1 MATDTFGHYELR
13 ELLGPGAE
21 GQVYRAYDVATDRV
35 VALKVLPP
43 QMAEDDEFAQRFRRE
58 ARVAANLN
66 DPHVV
71 PIHSYGEIDGQLYVD
86 MRLVEGRDLTHYMA
100 EHGGRLG
107 ADRSVAVIEQ
117 VAEALDAAR
126 QEGLIHR
133 DVKPSNILIANARDF
148 VYLIDFGIARTAADT
163 ALTRAGHTMGTVAY
177 MSPERIQG
185 TTDHRADVYS
195 LACVLYESLTGQ
207 RPFPGDGMD
216 EQLDG
221 HLNTPPPR
229 PSLAIPDVP
238 EALDDVVA
246 RGMAKDPDQRYQT
259 AVELA
264 QAARSA
270 LSGSHPATVPT
281 ASPPPSA
288 ATPPADA
295 PPRPTPRAA
304 HPALQAPASNRRLIL
319 AVVGGS
325 VFALAAVV
333 ALVIALIGHSDSQRG
348 TKSASSSAPVRPR
361 LKPGVPV
368 PAAGA
373 TPPGATVAP
382 LPAFAPPADLGANC
396 QYPTV
401 PADSQDASP
410 KPVTLPPTGK
420 VPTVPPVINATLSTN
435 YGDIGIQLA
444 NAESPCA
451 VNSFVSLAQQQFF
464 NNTTCGRLTTT
475 PGMGTLL
482 CGGPDQDGTGGPGYE
497 FADEYP
503 VNQYSPGDP
512 ALRATVLYP
521 RGTLGLTTS
530 EPNTNGSQ
538 FVIFTTDAESPPV
551 NTVFGSVDLAGLTV
565 VDKIVAAGVAG
576 NRESGLPVNPVTITS
591 VQIG

>member
-1 MATDTFGHYELR
+1 VATDSFGHYELL
-13 ELLGPGAE
+13 ELFGPGAV
-21 GQVYRAYDVATDRV
+21 GQVFRAYDVATDRV

-58 ARVAANLN
+58 ARIAANLN

-107 ADRSVAVIEQ
+107 ADRAVAVIEQ

-238 EALDDVVA
+238 EALDEVVA

-264 QAARSA
+264 RAARSA
-270 LSGSHPATVPT
+270 LSGSHLAIVPT
-281 ASPPPSA
+281 ASPSPSA
-288 ATPPADA
+288 ATPPAA
-295 PPRPTPRAA
+295 PPPPTPRAA
-304 HPALQAPASNRRLIL
+304 HPALHAPASNRRLIV

-333 ALVIALIGHSDSQRG
+333 ALVIALIGHSDSQGG
-348 TKSASSSAPVRPR
+348 TQSASSSAPVHPR

-373 TPPGATVAP
+373 TPTGATVPP

-396 QYPTV
+396 QYVTV

-420 VPTVPPVINATLSTN
+420 VPTVPPVINATISTN

-451 VNSFVSLAQQQFF
+451 VNSFVSLARQQFF

-503 VNQYSPGDP
+503 VNQYSPSDP
-512 ALRATVLYP
+512 ALRAPVLYP

-591 VQIG
+591 VQIS